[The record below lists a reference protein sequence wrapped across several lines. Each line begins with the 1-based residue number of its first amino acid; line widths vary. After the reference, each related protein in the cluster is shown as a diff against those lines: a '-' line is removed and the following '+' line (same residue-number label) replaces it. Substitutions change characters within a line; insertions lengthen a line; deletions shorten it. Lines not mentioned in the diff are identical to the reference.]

1 MSQTSQLNDSFN
13 IYNRYRFLTIL
24 NAAIDCREFQ
34 FAKQAS
40 MLWLVNYPGDLHVQ
54 YFQGL
59 SFANLSVP
67 QQANQILK
75 SLVEKDPHFVE
86 PCQALTSLAD
96 TDTEK
101 DLFLGIYNYL
111 TNNHQPEK
119 SSQPWLI
126 SLDNARN
133 AYINGEYEKTLDQ
146 VHSVLIS
153 DPPTAIPAILHL
165 KTAYKMQN
173 QDMLRNLCEIY
184 LEKWP
189 NCLQINIIKALVD
202 MDSGFNSEAVE
213 RLHWAAA
220 HDSSGQVINRL
231 MGKENRFKDLW
242 PDRLEIY
249 FDLPIPAS
257 VTSTLGWNKLEPG
270 ISESPTF
277 KDHQIDDNHTPTQ
290 IKDPTQDI
298 QVAQNQQISK
308 TFINEIIGQESLL
321 STTEDWATA
330 DEISEVKSIFSN
342 LAKRYKQPDLERTDN
357 RYPVYVVMSS
367 KKQLEITY
375 GPNTAGI
382 IDELLK
388 DMIGLIQNLP
398 DWDAALFY
406 PDDPALMAQYGL
418 KPIIATDAWQ
428 VKLALT
434 EFDQALASK
443 GEMIG
448 ALLIVGGPDI
458 LPYHHLPNPTLDNDL
473 DVPSDNPYMTIDEN
487 YFIPQWPA
495 GRLPGESGSDAGLL
509 LHQIRQITYH
519 YEQRTKK
526 GLPHKIEITQLL
538 NRIIQFFTQITRPF
552 DQKGHLGYSAE
563 IWKAASSRVFRT
575 IGKEKDLN
583 LSPPIDA
590 DSLTF
595 YNDNQ
600 HKLGYFNL
608 HGVKD
613 GPHWYGQ
620 KDFLNG
626 STGPD
631 YPIAVSPELFSED
644 NPSPN
649 LILSEACYGAN
660 VIQKKHV
667 NALSLKCL
675 VSGTETFV
683 GSTCIAYGSL
693 MPPLVAADF
702 LADKFWQNVL
712 TGQAAG
718 YALMQAKLSL
728 AEEMVRT
735 QGFLDGE
742 DQKTILSFVLF
753 GDPLAVHEG
762 LEVMPKPL
770 FRLKDHPIVKT
781 ISDSDMETK
790 TDRTQLPGKVNKEV
804 KKTIE
809 KYLPGLQNANMQFN
823 RAEFSSGDAKDFSG
837 KSGRYMVTLNKSFEQ
852 NQHTTHHHFARLTFN
867 EQGKL
872 LKFTTSR

>member
-13 IYNRYRFLTIL
+13 TYNRYRFLTIL

-59 SFANLSVP
+59 SYANLSVP
-67 QQANQILK
+67 QQAIQILI
-75 SLVEKDPHFVE
+75 SLVEKDLHFVE
-86 PCQALTSLAD
+86 PVQALISLAD
-96 TDTEK
+96 PDTEK
-101 DLFLGIYNYL
+101 DLFIGIFNYL
-111 TNNHQPEK
+111 TNNLQQDN
-119 SSQPWLI
+119 SIQPWLI
-126 SLDNARN
+126 SLNNARKS
-133 AYINGEYEKTLDQ
+133 YINNEYDETLD
-146 VHSVLIS
+146 HIHNALIS

-165 KTAYKMQN
+165 KTAYKMKN

-213 RLHWAAA
+213 RLHWTAA
-220 HDSSGQVINRL
+220 HDSSGQVIKRL
-231 MGKENRFKDLW
+231 MGKDNRFKDLW
-242 PDRLEIY
+242 PDQLEIY

-257 VTSTLGWNKLEPG
+257 VTSNLGWNKLEPG
-270 ISESPTF
+270 MSESPLF
-277 KDHQIDDNHTPTQ
+277 KERKFDDNQTSIQNKNFTQ
-290 IKDPTQDI
+290 EIQIAQDY
-298 QVAQNQQISK
+298 QQTK
-308 TFINEIIGQESLL
+308 TFINEISDQGKQAASGENF
-321 STTEDWATA
+321 ATA
-330 DEISEVKSIFSN
+330 DEINEIKSIFSK
-342 LAKRYKQPDLERTDN
+342 LAKQYKQPVLERTDN

-367 KKQLEITY
+367 KKQLEATY

-388 DMIGLIQNLP
+388 DLVGLIQNLP

-428 VKLALT
+428 VKLALA
-434 EFDQALASK
+434 EYDQALASN
-443 GEMIG
+443 GEMVG

-458 LPYHHLPNPTLDNDL
+458 LPYHHLPNPTSDNDL
-473 DVPSDNPYMTIDEN
+473 DIPSDNPYMTTDEN
-487 YFIPQWPA
+487 YFIPKWPA
-495 GRLPGESGSDAGLL
+495 GRIPGEFGSDAGLL

-526 GLPHKIEITQLL
+526 GLPNKIEFTQLL
-538 NRIIQFFTQITRPF
+538 NRIIQFFTQFTRPF

-575 IGKEKDLN
+575 IGREKYLN
-583 LSPPIDA
+583 LSPPINA
-590 DSLTF
+590 DTLTF
-595 YNDNQ
+595 YKENQ

-631 YPIAVSPELFSED
+631 YPIALSPELFSED

-649 LILSEACYGAN
+649 LVLSEACYGAN
-660 VIQKKHV
+660 VIQKKHD
-667 NALSLKCL
+667 NAMSLKCL

-693 MPPLVAADF
+693 MPPLIAADF

-712 TGQAAG
+712 NGQAAG

-781 ISDSDMETK
+781 ISDSDMETNK
-790 TDRTQLPGKVNKEV
+790 DHTQLPGKVNKEV

-809 KYLPGLQNANMQFN
+809 KYLPGLQNANMQIN
-823 RAEFSSGDAKDFSG
+823 TTQVSEGDAKGVSA

-852 NQHTTHHHFARLTFN
+852 NHHSTHHHFARMTFN

-872 LKFTTSR
+872 IKITTSR